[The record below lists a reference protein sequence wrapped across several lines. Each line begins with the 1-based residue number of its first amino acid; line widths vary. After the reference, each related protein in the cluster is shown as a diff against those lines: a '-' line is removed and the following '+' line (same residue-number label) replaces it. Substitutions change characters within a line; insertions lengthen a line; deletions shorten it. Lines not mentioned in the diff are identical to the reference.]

1 MKRLVATAIGLFWW
15 LVMIFETAAL
25 AQITVLGDDPLRFGD
40 VVIGTSLERT
50 LVIRNDG
57 LEELRLMISRPA
69 TDHFVLV
76 GLAEGEAFLDVALR
90 PGAIYVLAVRCVPR
104 RVGIIEETL
113 MITANRGI
121 RLLCNGIGPQLTFV
135 TGDTLDF
142 QEVEVGRTVD
152 RDIIIRNDGTENLRG
167 TVTAPSAPFSL
178 VRGEGAFDIP
188 PGRTYTVT
196 VRCAPTSR
204 GIFRFPLEIRNLNSA
219 LESTKTATLLCQ
231 GVGPEIT
238 LLWRRG
244 DATTVLDSGPGSGP
258 HLTIDFGTVSPN
270 EARDISFEIRNNGER
285 VLQGTVNSPSPN
297 PPFSVVNSGGSFTLN
312 PGAAR
317 TVTIR
322 CHLRSPGG
330 STGTLTITAI
340 NDADESAKTIILAC
354 GRAIP
359 DIDVSP
365 MRVDFQGQERKRIT
379 IRNTG
384 AAPLMLRRVSIVQ
397 NPAAFR
403 LLNDLLP
410 NPCKRFS
417 CSIAPGQSIE
427 FEVQAR
433 AHQSTTTGILRISSD
448 DPDEPTVDILL
459 QVMVGA
465 PSSTDL
471 DAESRRLEIR
481 ETKHA
486 LEFTLASAEV
496 AELRVALYDLRGR
509 KIVEASSRS
518 GQLRLEMLD
527 QQGKPLA
534 NGIYL
539 YAITYQ
545 GADGSLLRDRVRK
558 FVLLR

>member
-25 AQITVLGDDPLRFGD
+25 AQITVLGDNPLQFGD
-40 VVIGTSLERT
+40 VLIGTARERT

-57 LEELRLMISRPA
+57 LEELRLRISRPA
-69 TDHFVLV
+69 SDHFVLV
-76 GLAEGEAFLDVALR
+76 GLAEGEAFLDAALR

-104 RVGIIEETL
+104 RVGIIEEIL
-113 MITANRGI
+113 MITADREI
-121 RLLCNGIGPQLTFV
+121 RLLCNGIGPQFTFV
-135 TGDTLDF
+135 MGDTLDF
-142 QEVEVGRTVD
+142 REVEVGRAVD

-204 GIFRFPLEIRNLNSA
+204 GIFRFPLEIRNLSSA
-219 LESTKTATLLCQ
+219 LEPTKIATLLCQ

-238 LLWRRG
+238 LVWRR
-244 DATTVLDSGPGSGP
+244 DNQTALDTGPVSGP
-258 HLTIDFGTVSPN
+258 HLTIDFGTVNLN

-285 VLQGTVNSPSPN
+285 VLQGTVNGPTST
-297 PPFSVVNSGGSFTLN
+297 PPFSVVNGGGSFTLN
-312 PGAAR
+312 PGAVR
-317 TVTIR
+317 TVTVR

-340 NDADESAKTIILAC
+340 NDADESTKTIILAC

-365 MRVDFQGQERKRIT
+365 MRVDFQGQEKKKIT

-403 LLNDLLP
+403 LLTNLLP
-410 NPCKRFS
+410 NACKRFS
-417 CSIAPGQSIE
+417 CSLAPGQSIE

-433 AHQSTTTGILRISSD
+433 THQSTTTGILRISSD

-459 QVMVGA
+459 QVMVG
-465 PSSTDL
+465 SSSSSADL

-534 NGIYL
+534 NGVYL